1 MLDRLVKRRRGVAVA
16 ACVAAVCCVAL
27 LIKPGL
33 RKDYTLEAFVATGDE
48 SYAIFR
54 RFMDEFV
61 SNEFALVAV
70 QTDNA
75 LSDESLEI
83 LSGLVEHLR
92 ALDAVERVTAVT
104 ELPKAVRWL
113 WADKLTTHPLVERNL
128 LSRDGRTAAILLQMA
143 GERTKGSQRKRVVG
157 ELRRIVTAA
166 RQAHGQARIILAGPY
181 VTLIDM
187 YEYVD
192 RDLVNFSAAA
202 FALLGVMLWLI
213 FRRPGPVVF
222 AIGCGLA
229 ATFCGLAVGVVLD
242 LSMSL
247 IVQMIVLLVTVLTV
261 ANCVHLAVA
270 ADEDA
275 SQWTVSTL
283 QPIHRTLDRMWKPC
297 TAVILTTAAGFAS
310 VTISQIT
317 PVRTFGWLMVAGL
330 LIGLVYSLATA
341 PVLGSGRAAGRSFEV
356 STRLGRQL
364 TAAASLSLRRPGTV
378 VAAFAVVTAAIAAGI
393 PLVGFESDFVRN
405 FRPGSVVRLCYGSIE
420 EHHTPLGS
428 VEIVVRKADG
438 GSILTPENLRRAREL
453 GDKIV
458 VQYGHIIK
466 KAMTLADMLTLGAED
481 LPTNR
486 FMLQARLAAASS
498 AMGEGAL
505 RNFLSADRTAL
516 RINLR
521 ATEGVTV
528 QEKLR
533 VCAGIERSAREVFG
547 DGYDVTVTGLYA
559 FYATLVGNLVR
570 DQYRSFSLAVPAV
583 FIVFAILMRS
593 IRIAAIAMV
602 PNLLPVAICLGTMAW
617 LGIPIN
623 MTTMMMLSVV
633 FGIAVDDTLHY
644 LWRCRTEFA
653 AYGRYEDAI
662 TASHRSV
669 GRACLFTTIVIAG
682 GFWILTLSQFLPTAY
697 FGGLVGYTMLA
708 ALATDL
714 LLLPVLILWLKP
726 FGRETSGQVC

>member
-1 MLDRLVKRRRGVAVA
+1 MCIRDR
-16 ACVAAVCCVAL
+16 
-27 LIKPGL
+27 
-33 RKDYTLEAFVATGDE
+33 
-48 SYAIFR
+48 
-54 RFMDEFV
+54 
-61 SNEFALVAV
+61 
-70 QTDNA
+70 
-75 LSDESLEI
+75 
-83 LSGLVEHLR
+83 
-92 ALDAVERVTAVT
+92 
-104 ELPKAVRWL
+104 
-113 WADKLTTHPLVERNL
+113 
-128 LSRDGRTAAILLQMA
+128 
-143 GERTKGSQRKRVVG
+143 
-157 ELRRIVTAA
+157 
-166 RQAHGQARIILAGPY
+166 
-181 VTLIDM
+181 
-187 YEYVD
+187 
-192 RDLVNFSAAA
+192 
-202 FALLGVMLWLI
+202 
-213 FRRPGPVVF
+213 
-222 AIGCGLA
+222 
-229 ATFCGLAVGVVLD
+229 
-242 LSMSL
+242 
-247 IVQMIVLLVTVLTV
+247 
-261 ANCVHLAVA
+261 
-270 ADEDA
+270 
-275 SQWTVSTL
+275 
-283 QPIHRTLDRMWKPC
+283 
-297 TAVILTTAAGFAS
+297 
-310 VTISQIT
+310 
-317 PVRTFGWLMVAGL
+317 
-330 LIGLVYSLATA
+330 
-341 PVLGSGRAAGRSFEV
+341 
-356 STRLGRQL
+356 
-364 TAAASLSLRRPGTV
+364 
-378 VAAFAVVTAAIAAGI
+378 
-393 PLVGFESDFVRN
+393 
-405 FRPGSVVRLCYGSIE
+405 
-420 EHHTPLGS
+420 
-428 VEIVVRKADG
+428 
-438 GSILTPENLRRAREL
+438 
-453 GDKIV
+453 
-458 VQYGHIIK
+458 QYGHIIK